1 MKVLLT
7 QDVPGL
13 GLKGSVVEV
22 KEGYARNY
30 LIPKGFAK
38 TATEGALKALKD
50 ELLVKEK
57 KAEREHREAQK
68 AARALEGARIEI
80 AAHAGEHGRLFGAVT
95 AKDISE
101 AIEERFGIHIDKKKI
116 DLHEN
121 IKSVGAYKVKIR
133 LHPEVAQEIE
143 VVVAA
148 GAKAGATNSFRGK
161 GEGHTV

>member
-13 GLKGSVVEV
+13 GLKGSVVDV

-38 TATEGALKALKD
+38 NATEGALKALKD

-68 AARALEGARIEI
+68 AAKALDGARVEI

-101 AIEERFGIHIDKKKI
+101 AIAQRFGIHIDKKKI
-116 DLHEN
+116 DLNEN
-121 IKSVGAYKVKIR
+121 IKSVGVYKVKVK
-133 LHPEVAQEIE
+133 LHPDVAQEVE
-143 VVVAA
+143 VLVTASA
-148 GAKAGATNSFRGK
+148 RTGATHSFHGK
-161 GEGHTV
+161 GEGRTV